1 MTDLIIIGAGPGGYE
16 TAVEAAK
23 RGMTVTLIN
32 DGPLGGVCLN
42 EGCIPTKTFCHY
54 AGKEEFTAVA
64 KRKET
69 VVNQLRNGVAYLL
82 KNPNITIVEG
92 KASFKDAQTVVA
104 NGEEYTAKDIIIA
117 TGSKPASLPILGAN
131 LPFVL
136 DSTDVLNLKELPESI
151 CVIGGGVIGLEM
163 ASYLH
168 RFGVEVTVLEYAPQI
183 LPNYDAEIAKRL
195 KQLMGRQG
203 IKIETDARVTA
214 IDEEG
219 FVTYQKGD
227 KTIDVVCDKVLMAVG
242 RKPNTD
248 GLNLE
253 AAGIVCGKKGI
264 ETDKNMQTNIPH
276 IYAIGDVNGKM
287 MLAHVATFQ
296 GTRALNHIQGKSDKI
311 KFNLVPAAVFT
322 IPEVASVGLTE
333 AQCDDEEL
341 DYKAVKVTFGAVG
354 KAVAM
359 GEPDGFCK
367 LIIDNETRTILGCHI
382 MGAHASDLIQEVV
395 TMMNLG
401 VTIDDARDII
411 HAHPTLNEII
421 QIVIHQSV
429 INYLNL

>member
-23 RGMTVTLIN
+23 RGMSVTLIN

-54 AGKEEFTAVA
+54 AGKEEFAAVA
-64 KRKET
+64 ARKEA

-82 KNPNITIVEG
+82 KNPNITIIEG
-92 KASFKDAQTVVA
+92 KASFKDAKTIVV

-117 TGSKPASLPILGAN
+117 TGSKPAILSIPGADSEI
-131 LPFVL
+131 VL
-136 DSTDVLNLKELPESI
+136 TSTDVLNLKELPESI

-163 ASYLH
+163 VSYLH
-168 RFGVEVTVLEYAPQI
+168 RFGVEVTVLEYAPQV
-183 LPNYDAEIAKRL
+183 LPNFDAEISKRL
-195 KQLMGRQG
+195 KMLLTKQG
-203 IKIETDARVTA
+203 IKIETDAQVTA

-219 FVTYQKGD
+219 FVTYKKKD
-227 KTIDVVCDKVLMAVG
+227 LEYNVECDKVLMAVG
-242 RKPNTD
+242 RTPNTSD
-248 GLNLE
+248 LNLE
-253 AAGIVCGKKGI
+253 AAGIEYNRKGI
-264 ETDKNMQTNIPH
+264 EVDDNMQTSVPH

-287 MLAHVATFQ
+287 MLAHVSTFQ
-296 GTRALNHIQGKSDKI
+296 GTRALNHIQGKTDKI

-322 IPEVASVGLTE
+322 IPEVASIGLTE

-341 DYKAVKVTFGAVG
+341 DYKAVKVPFGAVG

-359 GEPDGFCK
+359 GVLDGFCK

-395 TMMNLG
+395 AMMNLG

-421 QIVIHQSV
+421 QIAIHQAE
-429 INYLNL
+429 

>member
-23 RGMTVTLIN
+23 RGMTITLIN

-54 AGKEEFTAVA
+54 AGKEEFAAVA
-64 KRKET
+64 ERKEA

-92 KASFKDAQTVVA
+92 KASFKGTQTVVV

-117 TGSKPASLPILGAN
+117 TGSRPAMLSIPGADSEI
-131 LPFVL
+131 VL
-136 DSTDVLNLKELPESI
+136 TSTDVLNLKELPESI

-168 RFGVEVTVLEYAPQI
+168 RFGVEVTVLEFAPQV
-183 LPNYDAEIAKRL
+183 LPNFDAEISKRL
-195 KQLMGRQG
+195 KMLLTKQG
-203 IKIETDARVTA
+203 IKIETDAQVTA
-214 IDEEG
+214 IYDEG
-219 FVTYQKGD
+219 FVTYKKKDQEYN
-227 KTIDVVCDKVLMAVG
+227 VECDKVLVAVG
-242 RKPNTD
+242 RMPNTS

-253 AAGIVCGKKGI
+253 SAGIAYNRKGI
-264 ETDKNMQTNIPH
+264 EVDDNMQTSAPH

-296 GTRALNHIQGKSDKI
+296 GTRALNHIQGIADKI

-333 AQCDDEEL
+333 DQCDDEEL
-341 DYKAVKVTFGAVG
+341 DYKAVKVPFGAVG

-367 LIIDNETRTILGCHI
+367 LIIDKETRTILGCHI

-401 VTIDDARDII
+401 VTVDDAKDII

-421 QIVIHQSV
+421 QIAIHQTE
-429 INYLNL
+429 

>member
-1 MTDLIIIGAGPGGYE
+1 MEDLIIIGAGPGGYE

-23 RGMTVTLIN
+23 RGMKVTVIN

-42 EGCIPTKTFCHY
+42 EGCIPTKTFCHF
-54 AGKEEFTAVA
+54 AGKEDFSVVA
-64 KRKET
+64 TKKEA

-82 KNPNITIVEG
+82 KNPNITLVEG
-92 KASFKDAQTVVA
+92 RAAFKDAHTVTVGDA
-104 NGEEYTAKDIIIA
+104 EYTAKDIIIA
-117 TGSKPASLPILGAN
+117 TGSNPVSLPIPGAD

-136 DSTDVLNLKELPESI
+136 DSTYVLNLKELPESI

-168 RFGVEVTVLEYAPQI
+168 RFGVEVTVLEYAPQV

-219 FVTYQKGD
+219 FVTYQKGE
-227 KTIDVVCDKVLMAVG
+227 KTFDVACGKVLMAVG

-253 AAGIVCGKKGI
+253 AAGIACGKKGI
-264 ETDKNMQTNIPH
+264 KTDENMQTNIPH
-276 IYAIGDVNGKM
+276 VYAIGDVNGKM
-287 MLAHVATFQ
+287 MLAHAATFH
-296 GTRALNHIQGKSDKI
+296 GYRALNHIQGREDKI
-311 KFNLVPAAVFT
+311 RFDLVPSAVFT
-322 IPEVASVGLTE
+322 KPELASVGLTE

-341 DYKAVKVTFGAVG
+341 DYKSIKVPFGAVG

-359 GEPDGFCK
+359 GETDGFCK
-367 LIIDNETRTILGCHI
+367 MIIDNESRTILGCHI
-382 MGAHASDLIQEVV
+382 MGSHASDLIQEVV
-395 TMMNLG
+395 TMMNLN
-401 VTIDDARDII
+401 VTIDVAADII
-411 HAHPTLNEII
+411 HAHPTLSEIM
-421 QIVIHQSV
+421 QIAIHQY
-429 INYLNL
+429 N

>member
-54 AGKEEFTAVA
+54 AGKKEFAAVA
-64 KRKET
+64 ERKEA
-69 VVNQLRNGVAYLL
+69 VVSQLRNGVAYLL

-92 KASFKDAQTVVA
+92 KASFKDTKTIVA

-117 TGSKPASLPILGAN
+117 TGSKPAMLPISGADSEI
-131 LPFVL
+131 VL
-136 DSTDVLNLKELPESI
+136 TSTDVLNLKELPESI

-168 RFGVEVTVLEYAPQI
+168 RFGIEVTVLEYAPQI
-183 LPNYDAEIAKRL
+183 LPNFDAEISKRL
-195 KQLMGRQG
+195 KMLLSKQG
-203 IKIETDARVTA
+203 IKIETDAQVTA
-214 IDEEG
+214 IDDEG
-219 FVTYQKGD
+219 FVTYKKKDQEYN
-227 KTIDVVCDKVLMAVG
+227 VECDKVLMAVG
-242 RKPNTD
+242 RTPNTSE
-248 GLNLE
+248 LNLE
-253 AAGIVCGKKGI
+253 DASIAYNRKGI
-264 ETDKNMQTNIPH
+264 EVDDNMQTSVPH

-341 DYKAVKVTFGAVG
+341 DYKAVKVPFGAVG

-401 VTIDDARDII
+401 LTINDARDII

-421 QIVIHQSV
+421 QIAIHQAE
-429 INYLNL
+429 

>member
-1 MTDLIIIGAGPGGYE
+1 MNDLIIVGAGPGGYE

-54 AGKEEFTAVA
+54 AGKEEFAAVA
-64 KRKET
+64 ERKEA
-69 VVNQLRNGVAYLL
+69 VVSQLRNGVAYLL
-82 KNPNITIVEG
+82 KNPIITIVEG
-92 KASFKDAQTVVA
+92 KASFKDAKTIVV

-117 TGSKPASLPILGAN
+117 TGSRPVMLPIPGADSEI
-131 LPFVL
+131 VL
-136 DSTDVLNLKELPESI
+136 TSTDVLNLKELPESI

-168 RFGVEVTVLEYAPQI
+168 RFGVEVTVLEYAPQV
-183 LPNYDAEIAKRL
+183 LPNFDMEVSKRL
-195 KQLMGRQG
+195 KMLLAKQG
-203 IKIETDARVTA
+203 IKIETDAQVTA

-219 FVTYQKGD
+219 FVTYKKKDQKYN
-227 KTIDVVCDKVLMAVG
+227 IECDKVLMAVG
-242 RKPNTD
+242 RTPNTSE
-248 GLNLE
+248 LNFE
-253 AAGIVCGKKGI
+253 AAGIEYSRKGI
-264 ETDKNMQTNIPH
+264 VADDNMQTNVPH
-276 IYAIGDVNGKM
+276 VYAIGDVNGKL

-296 GTRALNHIQGKSDKI
+296 GYRALNHIQGKSDKI

-322 IPEVASVGLTE
+322 VPEVASVGLTE
-333 AQCDDEEL
+333 TQCNDEEL
-341 DYKAVKVTFGAVG
+341 DYKAVKVPFGAVG

-367 LIIDNETRTILGCHI
+367 LIIDNEDRTILGCHI
-382 MGAHASDLIQEVV
+382 MGTHASDLIQEVV
-395 TMMNLG
+395 TLMNLG
-401 VTIDDARDII
+401 VTIDDAKDII

-421 QIVIHQSV
+421 QIAIHQS
-429 INYLNL
+429 

>member
-54 AGKEEFTAVA
+54 AGKEEFAAVA
-64 KRKET
+64 ASKEA

-82 KNPNITIVEG
+82 KNPNITIIEG
-92 KASFKDAQTVVA
+92 KASFKDAKTIVV

-117 TGSKPASLPILGAN
+117 TGSKPAILSIPGADSEI
-131 LPFVL
+131 VL
-136 DSTDVLNLKELPESI
+136 TSTDVLNLKELPESI

-168 RFGVEVTVLEYAPQI
+168 RFGVEVTVLEFAPQV
-183 LPNYDAEIAKRL
+183 LPNFDAEISKRL
-195 KQLMGRQG
+195 KILLTKQG
-203 IKIETDARVTA
+203 IKIETDAQVTA
-214 IDEEG
+214 IDDEG
-219 FVTYQKGD
+219 FVTYKKKDQEYN
-227 KTIDVVCDKVLMAVG
+227 VECDKVLMAVG
-242 RKPNTD
+242 RTPNTAD
-248 GLNLE
+248 LNLE
-253 AAGIVCGKKGI
+253 AAGIAYNRKGI
-264 ETDKNMQTNIPH
+264 EVDDNMQTSVPH

-296 GTRALNHIQGKSDKI
+296 GTRALNNIQGKNDKI
-311 KFNLVPAAVFT
+311 KFNLVPSAVFT

-341 DYKAVKVTFGAVG
+341 DYKSVKVPFGTVG

-359 GEPDGFCK
+359 GETDGFCR

-401 VTIDDARDII
+401 VTIDDAKDII

-421 QIVIHQSV
+421 QIAIHQS
-429 INYLNL
+429 I

>member
-54 AGKEEFTAVA
+54 AGKDDFAAVA
-64 KRKET
+64 TKKEA

-82 KNPNITIVEG
+82 KNPKITIVEG
-92 KASFKDAQTVVA
+92 KASFKDAQTAVV
-104 NGEEYTAKDIIIA
+104 NGEEFIAKDIIIA
-117 TGSKPASLPILGAN
+117 TGSKPAMLPIPGADSEI
-131 LPFVL
+131 VL
-136 DSTDVLNLKELPESI
+136 TSTDVLNLKKLPESI

-168 RFGVEVTVLEYAPQI
+168 RFGVEVTVLEYAPQV
-183 LPNYDAEIAKRL
+183 LPNFDAEISKRL
-195 KQLMGRQG
+195 KMLLVKQG
-203 IKIETDARVTA
+203 IKIETDAQVIA
-214 IDEEG
+214 IDDEG
-219 FVTYQKGD
+219 FVTYKKKDQEYN
-227 KTIDVVCDKVLMAVG
+227 VECAKVLMAVG
-242 RKPNTD
+242 RTPNTSD
-248 GLNLE
+248 LNLD
-253 AAGIVCGKKGI
+253 AAGIVYNRIGI
-264 ETDKNMQTNIPH
+264 EVDDNMQTSVPH

-296 GTRALNHIQGKSDKI
+296 GNRALNTIQGKVDKI

-333 AQCDDEEL
+333 TQCDDEEL
-341 DYKAVKVTFGAVG
+341 DYKAVKVPFGAVG
-354 KAVAM
+354 KAIAM

-367 LIIDNETRTILGCHI
+367 LIIDNERRTILGCHI

-401 VTIDDARDII
+401 VTIDDARYII

-421 QIVIHQSV
+421 QILIHQAE
-429 INYLNL
+429 

>member
-54 AGKEEFTAVA
+54 AGKEEFVAVA
-64 KRKET
+64 ARKET
-69 VVNQLRNGVAYLL
+69 VVSQLRNGVAYLL

-92 KASFKDAQTVVA
+92 KASFKDAQTVVV

-117 TGSKPASLPILGAN
+117 TGSKPALLPIPGADSEI
-131 LPFVL
+131 VL
-136 DSTDVLNLKELPESI
+136 TSTDVLNLKELSESI

-168 RFGVEVTVLEYAPQI
+168 RFGVEVTVLEYAPQV
-183 LPNYDAEIAKRL
+183 LPNFDVEISKRL
-195 KQLMGRQG
+195 KMLLTKQG
-203 IKIETDARVTA
+203 IKIETDAQVTA
-214 IDEEG
+214 VADEG
-219 FVTYQKGD
+219 FVTYQKKGQEYN
-227 KTIDVVCDKVLMAVG
+227 VECDKVLMAVG
-242 RKPNTD
+242 RTPNVVK
-248 GLNLE
+248 LNLE
-253 AAGIVCGKKGI
+253 AAGVTYNRNGI
-264 ETDKNMQTNIPH
+264 EVNETMQTSVPH

-287 MLAHVATFQ
+287 MLAHVAAFQ
-296 GTRALNHIQGKSDKI
+296 GFRALNSIQRKTDKI
-311 KFNLVPAAVFT
+311 KFSFVPAAVFT
-322 IPEVASVGLTE
+322 VPEVATVGLTE
-333 AQCDDEEL
+333 AQCEDDEL
-341 DYKAVKVTFGAVG
+341 DYKAVKVPFGAVG
-354 KAVAM
+354 KAIAM
-359 GEPDGFCK
+359 GESEGFCK
-367 LIIDNETRTILGCHI
+367 LIIDNETKTILGCHI

-395 TMMNLG
+395 TMMNYS

-421 QIVIHQSV
+421 QIAIKQVK
-429 INYLNL
+429 

>member
-1 MTDLIIIGAGPGGYE
+1 MEDLIIIGAGLGGYE

-23 RGMTVTLIN
+23 RGMKVTVIN

-54 AGKEEFTAVA
+54 AGKEAFAAVA
-64 KRKET
+64 AKKEA
-69 VVNQLRNGVAYLL
+69 VVSQLRNGVAYLL
-82 KNPNITIVEG
+82 KNPNITVVEG
-92 KASFKDAQTVVA
+92 KAVFKNAQTVSVGDA
-104 NGEEYTAKDIIIA
+104 EYTAMDIIIA

-183 LPNYDAEIAKRL
+183 LPNYDKEIGKRL

-203 IKIETDARVTA
+203 IKIETDARVTT

-242 RKPNTD
+242 RKSNTD

-253 AAGIVCGKKGI
+253 AADIVCGKKGI

-296 GTRALNHIQGKSDKI
+296 GYRALNHIQGREDKI
-311 KFNLVPAAVFT
+311 RFDLVPSAVFAE
-322 IPEVASVGLTE
+322 PELASVGLTE

-341 DYKAVKVTFGAVG
+341 DYKSIKVPFGAVG

-359 GEPDGFCK
+359 GETDGFCK
-367 LIIDNETRTILGCHI
+367 LIIDNERRTILGCHI
-382 MGAHASDLIQEVV
+382 MGSHASDLIQEVV
-395 TMMNLG
+395 TMMNLN
-401 VTIDDARDII
+401 VTIDVAADII
-411 HAHPTLNEII
+411 HAHPTLNEMI
-421 QIVIHQSV
+421 QIAIHQAK
-429 INYLNL
+429 

>member
-23 RGMTVTLIN
+23 RGMSVTLIN

-54 AGKEEFTAVA
+54 AGKEEFATVA
-64 KRKET
+64 ERKEA
-69 VVNQLRNGVAYLL
+69 VVSQLRNGVAYLL

-92 KASFKDAQTVVA
+92 KASFKDDKTVVV
-104 NGEEYTAKDIIIA
+104 NGEEYAAKYIIIA
-117 TGSKPASLPILGAN
+117 TGSKPAMLPIPGADSEI
-131 LPFVL
+131 VL
-136 DSTDVLNLKELPESI
+136 TSTDVLNLKELPESI

-168 RFGVEVTVLEYAPQI
+168 RFGVEVTVLEYAPQV
-183 LPNYDAEIAKRL
+183 LPNFDAEVSKRL
-195 KQLMGRQG
+195 KMLLTRQG
-203 IKIETDARVTA
+203 IKIETDVQVTA
-214 IDEEG
+214 IDDEG
-219 FVTYQKGD
+219 FVTYKKKDQEYN
-227 KTIDVVCDKVLMAVG
+227 VECDKVLMAVG
-242 RKPNTD
+242 RTPNTSD
-248 GLNLE
+248 LNLE
-253 AAGIVCGKKGI
+253 AAGIVYNRKGI
-264 ETDKNMQTNIPH
+264 EVDDNMQTSVPH

-296 GTRALNHIQGKSDKI
+296 GTRVLNHIQGKSDKI

-322 IPEVASVGLTE
+322 IPEVATVGLTE

-341 DYKAVKVTFGAVG
+341 DNKAVKVPFGAVG

-367 LIIDNETRTILGCHI
+367 LMIDNETRTILGCHI

-395 TMMNLG
+395 TMMNVG
-401 VTIDDARDII
+401 VTIDDAKDII

-421 QIVIHQSV
+421 QIAIHQTE
-429 INYLNL
+429 